1 MVIRW
6 SSIAA
11 LILLFPSASSAED
24 AATLL
29 LRDGVFYPVS
39 VPGPVEGSLAVRDGR
54 IAHLGPTA
62 QVKAL
67 VGAATRIIDLGG
79 RSVTPGFIDAHSHL
93 ELLGRSLQQVDLVG
107 TVSYEQVV
115 ERIRA
120 LAEGIP
126 EGEWILGRG
135 WDQNDWEEE
144 EFPHHAPL
152 SRAVPEHPVW
162 MKRIDGHAAL
172 VNAAAM
178 TRLGLSAENEDPPG
192 GRLLRDSDGRLT
204 GILIDEAMRRPEK
217 QISERSA
224 EQLERWVLAGADHC
238 LGRGLTTVTDM
249 GVTSRVH
256 AAYERLREK
265 GVLPLRVALFLTDE
279 EELLEEWFSRGPE
292 VDPEARLLV
301 RGVKMY
307 ADGAL
312 GSRGAALLEPYDDD
326 RGNMG
331 LLRASSDHIAQVC
344 ARALAAGFQVG
355 IHAIGDRGALLSLDA
370 IERCFQGPR
379 PEARF
384 RLEHAQVMRLQDIDR
399 MAKLGVIASMQPTHA
414 TSDMPWAEQRV
425 GPQRIRGAYAWQRVL
440 RAGGHLALGSDFPVE
455 KADPLLGFFAAVARQ
470 DEHGDPPG
478 GWRPEERL
486 SREEALRGFTLEAAH
501 SLFLE
506 EEIGSLEVG
515 KLADLVVFSRDIM
528 MIPVDEIPRT
538 QVDYTVVGG
547 EVVFARGQ
555 LE

>member
-1 MVIRW
+1 
-6 SSIAA
+6 
-11 LILLFPSASSAED
+11 LILLLPSASSAED
-24 AATLL
+24 AATLV

-39 VPGPVEGSLAVRDGR
+39 APGSVEGSLAVRGGR
-54 IAHLGPTA
+54 IAYLGPTA
-62 QVKAL
+62 QVKPF
-67 VGAATRIIDLGG
+67 VGPATRIIDLGG
-79 RSVTPGFIDAHSHL
+79 RIVTPGFIDAHSHL
-93 ELLGRSLQQVDLVG
+93 ESLGRSLLQVDLVG

-120 LAEGIP
+120 VAEGTA

-135 WDQNDWEEE
+135 WDQNDWEQK

-172 VNAAAM
+172 VNAVAM
-178 TRLGLSAENEDPPG
+178 TRFGLSAESEDPPG
-192 GRLLRDSDGRLT
+192 GRLLRDSDGQLT
-204 GILIDEAMRRPEK
+204 GILIDEAMRRLEES
-217 QISERSA
+217 ISEPSA

-238 LGRGLTTVTDM
+238 LARGLTTVTDM
-249 GVTSRVH
+249 GVKSRAH
-256 AAYERLREK
+256 AAYERLRKK
-265 GVLPLRVALFLTDE
+265 GILPFRVALFLSDE
-279 EELLEEWFSRGPE
+279 KELLEEWFNRGPE
-292 VDPEARLLV
+292 IDPEARLLV

-312 GSRGAALLEPYDDD
+312 GSRGAALLEPYEDDP
-326 RGNMG
+326 GNMG

-344 ARALAAGFQVG
+344 ARALASGFQVG

-384 RLEHAQVMRLQDIDR
+384 RLEHAQVMRPQDIER
-399 MAKLGVIASMQPTHA
+399 MARLGVIASMQPTHA
-414 TSDMPWAEQRV
+414 TSDMPWAEDRV
-425 GPQRIRGAYAWQRVL
+425 GPRRIRGAYAWQRVL
-440 RAGGHLALGSDFPVE
+440 EAGGHLALGSDFPVE
-455 KADPLLGFFAAVARQ
+455 RVDPLLGFFAAVARR
-470 DEHGDPPG
+470 DEQGNPPG
-478 GWRPEERL
+478 GWRPAERL

-515 KLADLVVFSRDIM
+515 KRADLVALSRDIM
-528 MIPVDEIPRT
+528 TIPADEIPRT
-538 QVDYTVVGG
+538 RVDYTVVGG
-547 EVVFARGQ
+547 EVVFTRGRP
-555 LE
+555 E